1 MLFIFNILL
10 IFTNKFSKRNG
21 LDERYPIKDPNHKID
36 EIFININKMRL
47 LNKLN
52 NDHLNINDKINII
65 KKYNVLNDD
74 FRPNILEG
82 GLLDDWDFD
91 ID

>member
-1 MLFIFNILL
+1 
-10 IFTNKFSKRNG
+10 
-21 LDERYPIKDPNHKID
+21 
-36 EIFININKMRL
+36 MRL

-65 KKYNVLNDD
+65 KKYNVLNDN

-82 GLLDDWDFD
+82 GLFVDWDFD
-91 ID
+91 INIILLLKFKKWIYVYF